1 MNEENKTNLENTSN
15 NNEVLS
21 NGGVSEVD
29 HNQNDDNINNI
40 PLNEME
46 APGTTLGVNPPS
58 DNANTINTET
68 NNNQVKS
75 KNNKKKIIITVS
87 IIVGVIL
94 LAIIAMFIY
103 VKVVFNAGKYLDEKL
118 DEFTTSVTDVFS
130 ALNMNNDQDIRY
142 SGTFNPTSTIAG
154 FEDLSNATIEFDAV
168 TSLTNNI
175 VDINFD
181 LLNGSTSTLNGE
193 LYMDNESIVLDSSL
207 YTNPLYMDI
216 DNSSDISQEELM
228 DILGDAEYFVNGFAT
243 YLVTA
248 LKDTSLTTE
257 IDGLIAKYT
266 YAVDDNNK
274 EAFASRMNELINSD
288 ERFKELLEEFLG
300 ETNPEVN
307 PENIEDLTFYIE
319 TSIPSGDVKIFF
331 LVIDDETV
339 FSGEELENGTFRL
352 YAGEEQLADI
362 TTNGD
367 ETTITMDMDNE
378 GSIDLTY
385 NSNTKEINGT
395 ITSDTTT
402 LKIGSTK
409 DNDNMLY
416 VISLEDTYSDVFM
429 EINADTSDSA
439 ITGHILIR
447 SGEEEIQLDYDINI
461 EYGSNL
467 VSSKTFDNAQNIEYL
482 TEAEQAQIEENLMTA
497 IEPFFSELIESTTKD
512 AFISDADEIINGA
525 SSYVM
530 YEQLRSD
537 VPILANNGDTFCVTI
552 TELENENYIYINNS
566 YRGKVDVTR
575 VNDTYEYRLTM
586 SDGNYMVINQT
597 LDNITTDSITTY
609 NESFTSSEVCLNN

>member
-1 MNEENKTNLENTSN
+1 MEENKTNLENNEATN
-15 NNEVLS
+15 NMNVANS
-21 NGGVSEVD
+21 D
-29 HNQNDDNINNI
+29 A
-40 PLNEME
+40 LNEME

-142 SGTFNPTSTIAG
+142 SGTFNLTSTIAG

-216 DNSSDISQEELM
+216 DNSSDKSQEELM
-228 DILGDAEYFVNGFAT
+228 DILGDAEYFVNCFAT

-266 YAVDDNNK
+266 YAVDDDNK

-307 PENIEDLTFYIE
+307 AENIEDLTFYIE
-319 TSIPSGDVKIFF
+319 TKIPSGDVKIFF

-339 FSGEELENGTFRL
+339 FSGEELENGTLRL

-367 ETTITMDMDNE
+367 ETTITMDMDSE

-395 ITSDTTT
+395 LVFDTAT
-402 LKIGSTK
+402 LEINSTK
-409 DNDNMLY
+409 DGNNIKY
-416 VISLEDTYSDVFM
+416 IITLEDTYSDVFM

-447 SGEEEIQLDYDINI
+447 SGEEEIRLDYDINI

-512 AFISDADEIINGA
+512 AFISDANHIIDRA

-552 TELENENYIYINNS
+552 AQLENENYIYINNS
-566 YRGKVDVTR
+566 YRGKGDVTR

-597 LDNITTDSITTY
+597 LDNITTDNIAAY

>member
-1 MNEENKTNLENTSN
+1 MNEENKNNLENNEATN
-15 NNEVLS
+15 N
-21 NGGVSEVD
+21 VD
-29 HNQNDDNINNI
+29 VANNDA
-40 PLNEME
+40 LNEIE

-58 DNANTINTET
+58 DNANTTNNEK
-68 NNNQVKS
+68 NNNQVTS
-75 KNNKKKIIITVS
+75 KNNKKKIIIIVS
-87 IIVGVIL
+87 IVVGVII
-94 LAIIAMFIY
+94 LAIIAMFVY
-103 VKVVFNAGKYLDEKL
+103 VKVVFNASKYLDEKL
-118 DEFTTSVTDVFS
+118 DEFTTSVTEAFS
-130 ALNMNNDQDIRY
+130 ALNMNNDQDIKY
-142 SGTFNPTSTIAG
+142 SGTFKPTSTIEG
-154 FEDLSNATIEFDAV
+154 FEDISNATIEFDAT

-175 VDINFD
+175 IDINFD
-181 LLNGSTSTLNGE
+181 LLDGSTSTLNGE
-193 LYMDNESIVLDSSL
+193 LYMDNETFVLDSSL

-257 IDGLIAKYT
+257 IDGLTAKYT

-367 ETTITMDMDNE
+367 EITFKMDMDNE
-378 GSIDLTY
+378 GSIDIIY
-385 NSNTKEINGT
+385 NENTKEINGT

-439 ITGHILIR
+439 ITGYILIK
-447 SGEEEIQLDYDINI
+447 SGEEEIRLDYDINI

-467 VSSKTFDNAQNIEYL
+467 VSSKTFDNAQKIEYL

-497 IEPFFSELIESTTKD
+497 IEPFFSELIESTAKD
-512 AFISDADEIINGA
+512 AFISDANHIIDRA

-530 YEQLRSD
+530 YEQLRND

-552 TELENENYIYINNS
+552 AQLENENYIYINNS

>member
-1 MNEENKTNLENTSN
+1 MEENKTNL
-15 NNEVLS
+15 
-21 NGGVSEVD
+21 G
-29 HNQNDDNINNI
+29 NDEATNNINVANNAS
-40 PLNEME
+40 NEIE

-58 DNANTINTET
+58 DNVNTINNET

-75 KNNKKKIIITVS
+75 KNNKKKIIIIVS

-94 LAIIAMFIY
+94 LAIIAMLIY
-103 VKVVFNAGKYLDEKL
+103 VKVAFNAGKYLDEKL
-118 DEFTTSVTDVFS
+118 DEFTTSVTEVFS
-130 ALNMNNDQDIRY
+130 ALNMNNNQDIRY
-142 SGTFNPTSTIAG
+142 SGTLNPTSTIEG
-154 FEDLSNATIEFDAV
+154 FEDISNATIEFDAT

-175 VDINFD
+175 IDINFD
-181 LLNGSTSTLNGE
+181 LLDGSTSTLNGE
-193 LYMDNESIVLDSSL
+193 LYMDNETFVLDSSL

-248 LKDTSLTTE
+248 LKDTTLTTE
-257 IDGLIAKYT
+257 IAGLTAKYT
-266 YAVDDNNK
+266 YTIDDTNK
-274 EAFASRMNELINSD
+274 EAFANRMNELINSD

-307 PENIEDLTFYIE
+307 PENIDDFTFYVE

-331 LVIDDETV
+331 LVIDDETI

-367 ETTITMDMDNE
+367 EITFKMDMDNE
-378 GSIDLTY
+378 GSIDIIY
-385 NSNTKEINGT
+385 NENTKEINGT
-395 ITSDTTT
+395 ITFDTAT

-416 VISLEDTYSDVFM
+416 IISLEDTSSDVFM
-429 EINADTSDSA
+429 GISADTSDTV
-439 ITGHILIR
+439 ITGYILIK

-467 VSSKTFDNAQNIEYL
+467 VSNKTFDNAQNIEYL
-482 TEAEQAQIEENLMTA
+482 TEAEQGQIEENLMTA
-497 IEPFFSELIESTTKD
+497 IEPFFTELIESTAKD
-512 AFISDADEIINGA
+512 AFMSDAYEIFNGAQSFFIRESLISDTTLLPNE
-525 SSYVM
+525 
-530 YEQLRSD
+530 
-537 VPILANNGDTFCVTI
+537 GDSMCVTI
-552 TELENENYIYINNS
+552 AELENEYYVYLNNS
-566 YRGKVDVTR
+566 YRGKVDITR
-575 VNDTYEYRLTM
+575 VNNTYEYRLTM

-597 LDNITTDSITTY
+597 ENSISTDSITTY

>member
-1 MNEENKTNLENTSN
+1 MEENKTNLENNEATN
-15 NNEVLS
+15 NMNVANS
-21 NGGVSEVD
+21 D
-29 HNQNDDNINNI
+29 A
-40 PLNEME
+40 LNEME

-319 TSIPSGDVKIFF
+319 TKIPSGDVKIFF

-378 GSIDLTY
+378 GSIDIIY
-385 NSNTKEINGT
+385 NENTKEINGT
-395 ITSDTTT
+395 ITSDTKT

-552 TELENENYIYINNS
+552 TELENENYIYLNNS

-575 VNDTYEYRLTM
+575 VNDTYEYRFTM

-597 LDNITTDSITTY
+597 LDNITTDNIAAY

>member
-1 MNEENKTNLENTSN
+1 MEENKTNL
-15 NNEVLS
+15 
-21 NGGVSEVD
+21 G
-29 HNQNDDNINNI
+29 NDEATNNINVANNAS
-40 PLNEME
+40 NEIE

-58 DNANTINTET
+58 DNVNTINNET

-75 KNNKKKIIITVS
+75 KNNKKKIIIIVS

-94 LAIIAMFIY
+94 LAIIAMLIY
-103 VKVVFNAGKYLDEKL
+103 VKVAFNAGKYLDEKL
-118 DEFTTSVTDVFS
+118 DEFTTSVTEVFS
-130 ALNMNNDQDIRY
+130 ALNMNNNQDIRY
-142 SGTFNPTSTIAG
+142 SGTFKPTSNIAT
-154 FEDLSNATIEFDAV
+154 FEGLNNATIEFEALY
-168 TSLTNNI
+168 SLTNNI

-181 LLNGSTSTLNGE
+181 LLNGTTSTLNGE
-193 LYMDNESIVLDSSL
+193 LYIDHETFVLDSTL
-207 YTNPLYMDI
+207 YENPLYMDI
-216 DNSSDISQEELM
+216 DNSSEISNEELM
-228 DILGDAEYFVNGFAT
+228 NIISDAEYFVNGFAT
-243 YLVTA
+243 YFVEA
-248 LKDTSLTTE
+248 LKDTTLTTE
-257 IDGLIAKYT
+257 IAGLTAKYT
-266 YAVDDNNK
+266 YTIDDTNK

-307 PENIEDLTFYIE
+307 AENIEDLTFYIE
-319 TSIPSGDVKIFF
+319 TKIPSGDVKIFF
-331 LVIDDETV
+331 LVIDDETI
-339 FSGEELENGTFRL
+339 FSGEELENGTLRL

-367 ETTITMDMDNE
+367 ETTITMDMDSE

-395 ITSDTTT
+395 LVFDTAT
-402 LKIGSTK
+402 LEINSTK
-409 DNDNMLY
+409 DGNNIKY
-416 VISLEDTYSDVFM
+416 IITLEDTYSDLFM

-552 TELENENYIYINNS
+552 TELENENYIYLNNS

-597 LDNITTDSITTY
+597 LDNITTDNIAAY

>member
-1 MNEENKTNLENTSN
+1 MEENKTNL
-15 NNEVLS
+15 
-21 NGGVSEVD
+21 G
-29 HNQNDDNINNI
+29 NDEATNNINVANNAS
-40 PLNEME
+40 NEIE

-58 DNANTINTET
+58 DNVNTINNET
-68 NNNQVKS
+68 NNNQVKP
-75 KNNKKKIIITVS
+75 KNNKKKIIIIVS

-94 LAIIAMFIY
+94 LAIIAMLIY
-103 VKVVFNAGKYLDEKL
+103 VKVAFNAGKYLDEKL
-118 DEFTTSVTDVFS
+118 DEFTTSVTEVFS
-130 ALNMNNDQDIRY
+130 ALNMNNNQDIRY
-142 SGTFNPTSTIAG
+142 SGTLNPTSTIEG
-154 FEDLSNATIEFDAV
+154 FEDISNATIEFDAT

-175 VDINFD
+175 IDINFD
-181 LLNGSTSTLNGE
+181 LLDGSTSTLNGE
-193 LYMDNESIVLDSSL
+193 LYMDNETFVLDSSL

-248 LKDTSLTTE
+248 LKDTTLTTE
-257 IDGLIAKYT
+257 IAGLTAKYT
-266 YAVDDNNK
+266 YTIDDTNK
-274 EAFASRMNELINSD
+274 EAFANRMNELINSD

-307 PENIEDLTFYIE
+307 PENIDDFTFYVE

-331 LVIDDETV
+331 LVIDDETI

-367 ETTITMDMDNE
+367 EITFKMDMDNE
-378 GSIDLTY
+378 GSIDIIY
-385 NSNTKEINGT
+385 NENTKEINGT
-395 ITSDTTT
+395 ITFDTAT

-416 VISLEDTYSDVFM
+416 IISLEDTSSDVFM
-429 EINADTSDSA
+429 GISADTSDTV
-439 ITGHILIR
+439 ITGYILIK

-467 VSSKTFDNAQNIEYL
+467 VSNKTFDNAQNIEYL
-482 TEAEQAQIEENLMTA
+482 TEAEQGQIEENLMTA
-497 IEPFFSELIESTTKD
+497 IEPFFTELIESTAKD
-512 AFISDADEIINGA
+512 AFMSDAYEIFNGAQSFFIRESLISDTTLLPNE
-525 SSYVM
+525 
-530 YEQLRSD
+530 
-537 VPILANNGDTFCVTI
+537 GDSMCVTI
-552 TELENENYIYINNS
+552 AELENEYYVYLNNS
-566 YRGKVDVTR
+566 YRGKVDITR
-575 VNDTYEYRLTM
+575 VNNTYEYRLTM

-597 LDNITTDSITTY
+597 ENSISTDSITTY

>member
-1 MNEENKTNLENTSN
+1 MEENKTNLENNEATN
-15 NNEVLS
+15 NMNVANS
-21 NGGVSEVD
+21 D
-29 HNQNDDNINNI
+29 A
-40 PLNEME
+40 LNEME

-75 KNNKKKIIITVS
+75 NNNKKKIIITVS

-307 PENIEDLTFYIE
+307 AENIEDLTFYIE
-319 TSIPSGDVKIFF
+319 TKIPSGDVKIFF
-331 LVIDDETV
+331 LVIDDETI
-339 FSGEELENGTFRL
+339 FSGEELENGTLRL

-367 ETTITMDMDNE
+367 ETTITMDMDSE

-497 IEPFFSELIESTTKD
+497 IEPFFSELIESTAKD
-512 AFISDADEIINGA
+512 AFISDANHIIDRA

-552 TELENENYIYINNS
+552 AQLENENYIYINNS

>member
-1 MNEENKTNLENTSN
+1 MEENKTNLENNEATN
-15 NNEVLS
+15 NMNVANS
-21 NGGVSEVD
+21 D
-29 HNQNDDNINNI
+29 A
-40 PLNEME
+40 LNEME

-142 SGTFNPTSTIAG
+142 SGTFNLTSTIAG

-228 DILGDAEYFVNGFAT
+228 DILGDAEYFVNSFAT

-257 IDGLIAKYT
+257 IDGLTAKYT

-416 VISLEDTYSDVFM
+416 VISLEDTYSDVFK
-429 EINADTSDSA
+429 EINANTSDSA
-439 ITGHILIR
+439 ITGPILNSI
-447 SGEEEIQLDYDINI
+447 GKEEIH
-461 EYGSNL
+461 
-467 VSSKTFDNAQNIEYL
+467 
-482 TEAEQAQIEENLMTA
+482 
-497 IEPFFSELIESTTKD
+497 
-512 AFISDADEIINGA
+512 
-525 SSYVM
+525 
-530 YEQLRSD
+530 
-537 VPILANNGDTFCVTI
+537 
-552 TELENENYIYINNS
+552 
-566 YRGKVDVTR
+566 
-575 VNDTYEYRLTM
+575 
-586 SDGNYMVINQT
+586 
-597 LDNITTDSITTY
+597 
-609 NESFTSSEVCLNN
+609 

>member
-1 MNEENKTNLENTSN
+1 MEENKTNLENNEATN
-15 NNEVLS
+15 NMNVANS
-21 NGGVSEVD
+21 D
-29 HNQNDDNINNI
+29 A
-40 PLNEME
+40 LNEME

-257 IDGLIAKYT
+257 IDGLTAKYT

-395 ITSDTTT
+395 LVFDTTT

-447 SGEEEIQLDYDINI
+447 SGEEEIRLDYDINI

-552 TELENENYIYINNS
+552 TELENENYIYLNNS

-597 LDNITTDSITTY
+597 LDNITTDNIAAY

>member
-1 MNEENKTNLENTSN
+1 MEENKTNLENNEATN
-15 NNEVLS
+15 NMNVANS
-21 NGGVSEVD
+21 D
-29 HNQNDDNINNI
+29 A
-40 PLNEME
+40 LNEME

-118 DEFTTSVTDVFS
+118 DEFTTSVTEVFS
-130 ALNMNNDQDIRY
+130 ALNMNNNQDIRY
-142 SGTFNPTSTIAG
+142 SGTFKPTSNIAT
-154 FEDLSNATIEFDAV
+154 FEGLNNATIEFDALY
-168 TSLTNNI
+168 SLTNNI

-181 LLNGSTSTLNGE
+181 LLNGTTSTLNGE
-193 LYMDNESIVLDSSL
+193 LYIDNETFVLDSTL
-207 YTNPLYMDI
+207 YENPLYMDI
-216 DNSSDISQEELM
+216 DNSSEISNEELM
-228 DILGDAEYFVNGFAT
+228 NIISDAEYFVNGFAT
-243 YLVTA
+243 YFVEA
-248 LKDTSLTTE
+248 LKDTTLTTE
-257 IDGLIAKYT
+257 IAGLTAKYT
-266 YAVDDNNK
+266 YTIDDTNK
-274 EAFASRMNELINSD
+274 EAFANRMNELINSD

-307 PENIEDLTFYIE
+307 PENIDDFTFYVE

-331 LVIDDETV
+331 LVIDDETI
-339 FSGEELENGTFRL
+339 FSGEELESGTFRL

-367 ETTITMDMDNE
+367 EITFKMDMDNE
-378 GSIDLTY
+378 GSIDIIY
-385 NSNTKEINGT
+385 NENTKEINGT
-395 ITSDTTT
+395 ITFDTAT

-416 VISLEDTYSDVFM
+416 IISLEDTSSDVFM
-429 EINADTSDSA
+429 EISADTSDTV
-439 ITGHILIR
+439 ITGYILIK

-467 VSSKTFDNAQNIEYL
+467 VSNKTFDNAQNIEYL
-482 TEAEQAQIEENLMTA
+482 TEAEQGQIEENLMTA
-497 IEPFFSELIESTTKD
+497 IEPFFTELIESTAKD
-512 AFISDADEIINGA
+512 AFMSDAYEIFNGAQSFFIRESLISDTTLLPNE
-525 SSYVM
+525 
-530 YEQLRSD
+530 
-537 VPILANNGDTFCVTI
+537 GDSMCVTI
-552 TELENENYIYINNS
+552 AELENEYYVYLNNS
-566 YRGKVDVTR
+566 YRGKVDITR
-575 VNDTYEYRLTM
+575 VNNTYEYRLTM
-586 SDGNYMVINQT
+586 SDGNYMVTNQT
-597 LDNITTDSITTY
+597 ENSISTDSITTY

>member
-1 MNEENKTNLENTSN
+1 MNEENKNNLENNEATN
-15 NNEVLS
+15 N
-21 NGGVSEVD
+21 VD
-29 HNQNDDNINNI
+29 VANNDA
-40 PLNEME
+40 LNEIE

-58 DNANTINTET
+58 DNANTINNEK
-68 NNNQVKS
+68 NNNQVTS
-75 KNNKKKIIITVS
+75 KNNKKKIIIIVS
-87 IIVGVIL
+87 IVVGVII
-94 LAIIAMFIY
+94 LAIIAMFVY
-103 VKVVFNAGKYLDEKL
+103 VKVVFNASKYLDEKL
-118 DEFTTSVTDVFS
+118 DEFKTSVTEVFS
-130 ALNMNNDQDIRY
+130 ALNMNNDQDIKY
-142 SGTFNPTSTIAG
+142 SGTFKPTSTIEG
-154 FEDLSNATIEFDAV
+154 FEGLSNATISFDAV

-181 LLNGSTSTLNGE
+181 LLDGSTSTLNGE
-193 LYMDNESIVLDSSL
+193 LYMDNEMFVLDSSL

-228 DILGDAEYFVNGFAT
+228 DILRDAEYFVNGFAT

-257 IDGLIAKYT
+257 IDGLTAKYT

-352 YAGEEQLADI
+352 YAGDEQLADI

-378 GSIDLTY
+378 GSIDIIY
-385 NSNTKEINGT
+385 NENTKEINGT

-416 VISLEDTYSDVFM
+416 IISLEDTYSDVFM

-439 ITGHILIR
+439 ITGYILIK
-447 SGEEEIQLDYDINI
+447 SGEEEIRLDYDINI

-497 IEPFFSELIESTTKD
+497 IEPFFSELIESTAKD
-512 AFISDADEIINGA
+512 AFISDANHIIDRA

-552 TELENENYIYINNS
+552 AQLENENYIYINNS

-575 VNDTYEYRLTM
+575 VNDTYEYHLTM